1 MSSPPYLS
9 KSLLR
14 TSYIPSDC
22 AVQAHKL
29 LEQGS
34 CRLGSVETEI
44 SRLRAL
50 ISKLSSEK
58 QETIKFID
66 NHREMLSPFN
76 KLPRDLV
83 EEVFYHCL
91 PVAYN
96 AVINIHEAPLL
107 LGRVCTQWRRVSY
120 TCPRLWTTIHIVGS
134 DPDSSTNSRQDK
146 AKLETISCW
155 LARSGVS
162 PLHISFYYNSPP
174 SGWYNASA
182 IDREILPELNVI
194 ASHSRRWRAI
204 DLRFRRA
211 NQWIF
216 DFLLRLHSSEVPL
229 LRTFRLRVDLDTE
242 YAEYKAPN
250 IFLENNIL
258 DTPNLRCL
266 GLSAN
271 AVIRPKVRI
280 RWQNLTTIEL
290 TYRRV
295 TFQPEVF
302 AQLLAQCPILESCTI
317 SIDWSSEQW
326 GTSLSQPQ
334 SSTLMITLPRLMS
347 FSLRVHRRVE
357 EVIPQLFDIISS
369 PTLKHFALELGC
381 SRQGYP
387 VHVEWTLLHCLHRF
401 LERSTGKLEE
411 VDLQLYDPP
420 GPLLLKILRGLP
432 ASIKRLKLLLWTRV
446 DDPQSGPQYLDDALL
461 KNFIPGGRSESQDEN
476 QDSELSALTESQVLF
491 PNLEVIQ
498 LEEVDLSQKT
508 IVDFLK
514 SRSVLCGQNG
524 VARLRRATILIT
536 DTKALN
542 EDQILNMDLQWG
554 SELEEI
560 ERQTNLQA
568 SVQYPVLRPTSPPVD
583 SNPTG
588 LEINRHQFFF

>member
-1 MSSPPYLS
+1 MSSSPYLS

-22 AVQAHKL
+22 AVQTPKL

-44 SRLRAL
+44 SRLRTL
-50 ISKLSSEK
+50 ISKLSSER

-66 NHREMLSPFN
+66 NHRKMLSPFN

-107 LGRVCTQWRRVSY
+107 LGRVCTRWRRVSH
-120 TCPRLWTTIHIVGS
+120 TCPKLWMTIHIVGY
-134 DPDSSTNSRQDK
+134 DPD
-146 AKLETISCW
+146 
-155 LARSGVS
+155 
-162 PLHISFYYNSPP
+162 PPP
-174 SGWYNASA
+174 SDWYDALG
-182 IDREILPELNVI
+182 IDYEIPPELNVI
-194 ASHSRRWRAI
+194 ASHSRRWKAI

-211 NQWIF
+211 NHWIF
-216 DFLLRLHSSEVPL
+216 DFLLRLRSGDVPL
-229 LRTFRLRVDLDTE
+229 LRTFRLRVDLDIE
-242 YAEYKAPN
+242 CAEYNAPD

-258 DTPNLRCL
+258 DAPNLRFL
-266 GLSAN
+266 ALSAN
-271 AVIRPKVRI
+271 AVISPKVRI
-280 RWQNLTTIEL
+280 RCQNLTAIEL
-290 TYRRV
+290 TYCRV
-295 TFQPEVF
+295 TFQPK
-302 AQLLAQCPILESCTI
+302 
-317 SIDWSSEQW
+317 IDWSSEHW
-326 GTSLSQPQ
+326 GTSLSRHQ
-334 SSTLMITLPRLMS
+334 SSALMITLPHLMS
-347 FSLRVHRRVE
+347 FSLRAHRRV

-369 PTLKHFALELGC
+369 LALKHFALELG
-381 SRQGYP
+381 
-387 VHVEWTLLHCLHRF
+387 
-401 LERSTGKLEE
+401 STGKLEE
-411 VDLQLYDPP
+411 VDIQLHGPP
-420 GPLLLKILRGLP
+420 RPLLLKVLRGLP
-432 ASIKRLKLLLWTRV
+432 TSIKRLKLLLCTRV

-524 VARLRRATILIT
+524 VARLRRATILIA
-536 DTKALN
+536 DIKALN
-542 EDQILNMDLQWG
+542 EDQTRNMDLQWG
-554 SELEEI
+554 SELQEI

-568 SVQYPVLRPTSPPVD
+568 SVQYPVCVPRARELIVIRRD
-583 SNPTG
+583 W
-588 LEINRHQFFF
+588 R